1 MPFDTTYHIPPGQNT
16 TVITYTKTGGRDT
29 DIYLKNGEL
38 PPGLDSLP
46 QIDNSYSQNI
56 PSTTVQQKKADHF
69 TPSFEMIFFFITIF
83 LIILFRVKRNIREE
97 EENNSDELSE
107 PGVIKNHIVRQPY
120 LTYYGEELNFSE
132 AELTA
137 VLTKRFTYFNSLS
150 VIQQQRFLKR
160 LRTFI
165 ANKVFKIHDE
175 KGYKEMPILI
185 SAAAIQLTFGLEKYL
200 LPNFEFIHVYP
211 QEFMRIQ
218 ETICFL
224 EGNVSGHAIN
234 LSWKHFLEGYA
245 DPNDGQNVGLH
256 ELAHALYYQTFV
268 AEENVDRNFRD
279 TFGNFNSYGNKVFE
293 QELQPGNDL
302 YSDYALKNFQE
313 FWAES
318 AEIFFEKPAAM
329 KASYPQLYDTLKFL
343 LNQDP
348 YNKIAQVDF
357 TN

>member
-1 MPFDTTYHIPPGQNT
+1 MPFDTTYHIPPGQNST
-16 TVITYTKTGGRDT
+16 ALTITVEGGKDT
-29 DIYLKNGEL
+29 DIYLKIGEL
-38 PPGLDSLP
+38 PPGLDSFPGIQSLTNGIP
-46 QIDNSYSQNI
+46 SYSVE
-56 PSTTVQQKKADHF
+56 PPKKEPTY
-69 TPSFEMIFFFITIF
+69 TPSHGMIIFFLSLLVCVLYF
-83 LIILFRVKRNIREE
+83 VKRSAAERNE
-97 EENNSDELSE
+97 SDNFTE
-107 PGVIKNHIVRQPY
+107 PGIPGNEIVKTRRPY
-120 LTYYGEELNFSE
+120 LTYYGEELNFSD
-132 AELTA
+132 AELTG
-137 VLTKRFTYFNSLS
+137 VLTKRFPYFNALS
-150 VIQQQRFLKR
+150 AIQKQRFLKR
-160 LRTFI
+160 LQAFI

-175 KGYKEMPILI
+175 QGYKEMPILI

-211 QEFMRIQ
+211 QEFMRVQ

-245 DPNDGQNVGLH
+245 NPDDGQNVGLH

-268 AEENVDRNFRD
+268 AEENVDRNFRN
-279 TFGNFNSYGNKVFE
+279 TFDNFNSYGNKVFE

-329 KASYPQLYDTLKFL
+329 KTSYPQLYDTIKFL

-348 YNKIAQVDF
+348 YNKMASC
-357 TN
+357 

>member
-1 MPFDTTYHIPPGQNT
+1 MPFDTTYHISPGQSNT
-16 TVITYTKTGGRDT
+16 TITYIKPGGKDT
-29 DIYLKNGEL
+29 DIYLKDGEL
-38 PPGLDSLP
+38 PPGMDSLP
-46 QIDNSYSQNI
+46 NVDQLIQSI
-56 PSTTVQQKKADHF
+56 PVDIKQKKEDHY
-69 TPSFEMIFFFITIF
+69 TPGGEMVLIFVIIF
-83 LIILFRVKRNIREE
+83 LIILAKVKRSINED
-97 EENNSDELSE
+97 EENSSDEFSE
-107 PGVIKNHIVRQPY
+107 PEKVRSNIIRQPY
-120 LTYYGEELNFSE
+120 LTYYGEELNFPD

-137 VLTKRFTYFNSLS
+137 VLTKRFPYFNSLS
-150 VIQQQRFLKR
+150 VPQKQRFLKR
-160 LRTFI
+160 LQAFI

-211 QEFMRIQ
+211 QEFMRVQ

-245 DPNDGQNVGLH
+245 NPNDGQNVGLH

-268 AEENVDRNFRD
+268 AEENVDRNFRN
-279 TFGNFNSYGNKVFE
+279 TFDSFNSYGNKVFQ

-329 KASYPQLYDTLKFL
+329 KASYRQLYDTLKFL

-348 YNKIAQVDF
+348 YNKIATVNF